1 MNITKGVQ
9 DYITTKLVPIKDLSV
24 QKQEAL
30 IKSAEISVYKPG
42 TRVFEEGSE
51 DGFVH
56 YLLLGKVEMI
66 SMNET
71 AFLIDADSSQ
81 SYFPLSYVQPRKYS
95 AHVIHLSHILKLDYS
110 LLQSFNISEK
120 PDKSSLSEINEQ
132 AESIFEDNDWMSYLL
147 ESKIFSN
154 IPPQNIQKIFSLF
167 EEVLVRKGDVIIEQG
182 GVGNYYYVIKEG
194 VYEVSRYLKK
204 QNKNFRLAKLKLGDG
219 FGEEALLRNAPR
231 NASITCIEDG
241 SLMRITKESFLS
253 LIRDPA
259 IKNVNYDQV
268 LKMIDKGAHWLDV
281 RSSDEHKENMIKGSI
296 NIPLDTLRVQM
307 KALDPKIEYVVF
319 CDDGSRS
326 AVASFLLLN
335 FGYSIS
341 YLEGG
346 IKNIFDDSAL
356 INNSDK
362 QQQIKNNRNNII
374 NENAVTEYTVSG
386 KLDSESLL
394 QALMSKESDMD
405 ELSKSLSKV
414 LASVFKQ
421 LEQALKEKAEA
432 EIARDIA
439 EQKLKITQAA
449 VIKAEK
455 NLSHKTAI

>member
-9 DYITTKLVPIKDLSV
+9 DYITTKLVPIKDLSE
-24 QKQEAL
+24 QQQAAL
-30 IKSAEISVYKPG
+30 INSAEISVYKSG
-42 TRVFEEGSE
+42 TCVFEEGSE
-51 DGFVH
+51 DRTVH
-56 YLLLGKVEMI
+56 YLLLGKLEMM
-66 SMNET
+66 SMDET

-95 AHVIHLSHILKLDYS
+95 AHVIHLSHILKLDAS
-110 LLQSFNISEK
+110 LLDSFNISV
-120 PDKSSLSEINEQ
+120 KSSVSEIDESG
-132 AESIFEDNDWMSYLL
+132 ESIFEDNDWMSYLL

-154 IPPQNIQKIFSLF
+154 IPPKNIQKIFSLF
-167 EEVLVRKGDVIIEQG
+167 EEVAVRKGDVIIEQG
-182 GVGNYYYVIKEG
+182 GVGNYYYVIKDG

-204 QNKNFRLAKLKLGDG
+204 QNKSFRLAKLKLGDG

-231 NASITCIEDG
+231 NASVTCIEDG
-241 SLMRITKESFLS
+241 SLMRITKEAFLS

-259 IKNVNYDQV
+259 IKNVNHEQA
-268 LKMIDKGAHWLDV
+268 LKMINKGANWLDV
-281 RSSDEHKENMIKGSI
+281 RVSDEHKKNMIKDSI
-296 NIPLDTLRVQM
+296 NIPLETLRVQM
-307 KALDPKIEYVVF
+307 KTLDPKIEYVVF

-335 FGYSIS
+335 CDYSIS

-346 IKNIFDDSAL
+346 VKNNFDNFTL
-356 INNSDK
+356 INNGDK
-362 QQQIKNNRNNII
+362 QKQNNIKDNDSI
-374 NENAVTEYTVSG
+374 NKNVTADYIVSG
-386 KLDSESLL
+386 KIDSDILL
-394 QALMSKESDMD
+394 EALMSKESDMD

-439 EQKLKITQAA
+439 EQKLKIA
-449 VIKAEK
+449 
-455 NLSHKTAI
+455 L